1 MQHKSIFAQT
11 GRATYITLMT
21 VQSQGGTTNET
32 KCNYRPPPIWKQ
44 NKPSRTP
51 IWGPERGDE
60 NKPSRRHRSVLQLA
74 FLPLFRSPFGGLFI
88 TIPISWWLG
97 HRSLPD
103 IYELIKKKKKKRGR
117 ESQEVLSYWHS
128 NGIPQKLSTRFS
140 ELLSQKTSELNKIN
154 APASRPTS
162 SNPPRQPVSP
172 EKQCISLSEEQKEKK
187 NACVVSISFSH
198 TRWLPHFCRII
209 LMCREG

>member
-1 MQHKSIFAQT
+1 M
-11 GRATYITLMT
+11 RLNVITVHL
-21 VQSQGGTTNET
+21 
-32 KCNYRPPPIWKQ
+32 RF
-44 NKPSRTP
+44 
-51 IWGPERGDE
+51 E
-60 NKPSRRHRSVLQLA
+60 NKINPPALPFGAPSAGTRINLPAVTAQCYNWLSCHYLDRRS
-74 FLPLFRSPFGGLFI
+74 GGLFI

-128 NGIPQKLSTRFS
+128 NSIPQKLSTRFS

-162 SNPPRQPVSP
+162 SRPPRQPVSP

-187 NACVVSISFSH
+187 TPVLSLSLSLTQGDFQTSAG
-198 TRWLPHFCRII
+198 LY
-209 LMCREG
+209 